1 MGPSAGRSPGGERQQ
16 AADAR
21 QAAANAPAPR
31 YVGVVGGRD
40 CTPEEAR
47 LAFELGRGIAREGWV
62 LVCGGMSGVMEQACR
77 GAREAGGVTLGILFG
92 NSREEGN
99 PYLSYSIVT
108 GMGEGRNVL
117 VVKSC
122 HVVVAVAGAFGTL
135 SEIALANNAG
145 IPVIG
150 LRSWRIDPTQNKGQS
165 VYWREADTAGEA
177 VNRVRE
183 YFGGPQT

>member
-1 MGPSAGRSPGGERQQ
+1 MGRAASRSPTRLPAAKARRE
-16 AADAR
+16 AAD
-21 QAAANAPAPR
+21 APR
-31 YVGVVGGRD
+31 YVGVIGGRD

-47 LAFELGRGIAREGWV
+47 LAYELGQGIAREGWV
-62 LVCGGMSGVMEQACR
+62 LVCGGMGGIMEQACR
-77 GAREAGGVTLGILFG
+77 GAHEAGGVSLGILFG

-108 GMGEGRNVL
+108 GMGEARNVL

-150 LRSWRIDPTQNKGQS
+150 LRSWRIDPAQNRGRC
-165 VYWREADTAGEA
+165 VYWREADTAEQA
-177 VNRVRE
+177 VHQVRE
-183 YFGGPQT
+183 YFADPRA

>member
-1 MGPSAGRSPGGERQQ
+1 MG
-16 AADAR
+16 
-21 QAAANAPAPR
+21 
-31 YVGVVGGRD
+31 VIGGRE
-40 CTPEEAR
+40 CTPADGR
-47 LAFELGRGIAREGWV
+47 LAWELGQGIAREGWV
-62 LVCGGMSGVMEQACR
+62 LVCGGMGGIMEQACR

-92 NSREEGN
+92 NSREQGN

-108 GMGEGRNVL
+108 GMGEARNVL

-122 HVVVAVAGAFGTL
+122 HAVVAVAGAFGTL

-150 LRSWRIDPTQNKGQS
+150 LHSWRVDPAQNKGQA

-177 VNRVRE
+177 VAFLRE
-183 YFGGPQT
+183 LLAGARA

>member
-1 MGPSAGRSPGGERQQ
+1 MTVDVGRP
-16 AADAR
+16 
-21 QAAANAPAPR
+21 PAPR

-47 LAFELGRGIAREGWV
+47 LAYELGQGIAREGWV
-62 LVCGGMSGVMEQACR
+62 LVCGGMGGVMAEACR
-77 GAREAGGVTLGILFG
+77 GARQAGGVTLGILFG
-92 NSREEGN
+92 DSRAEGN

-108 GMGEGRNVL
+108 GMGEARNVL

-122 HVVVAVAGAFGTL
+122 HALVAVAGAFGTL

-150 LRSWRIDPTQNKGQS
+150 LHSWRVDPAQNRGQS
-165 VYWREADTAGEA
+165 VYSAEADTPQQA
-177 VNRVRE
+177 VRLVRE
-183 YFGGPQT
+183 LLSRTTA